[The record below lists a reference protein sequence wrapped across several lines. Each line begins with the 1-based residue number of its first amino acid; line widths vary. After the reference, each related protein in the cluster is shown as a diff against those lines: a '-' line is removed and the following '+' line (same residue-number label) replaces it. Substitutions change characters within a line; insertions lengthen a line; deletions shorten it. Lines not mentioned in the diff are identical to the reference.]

1 MIEQY
6 LARNAE
12 PEAQA
17 LHSGATVPANV
28 SGLALQPLHASHAWQ
43 GCLVI
48 PVFDECFATLQRQI
62 TALADTNTLILLVVN
77 APQGGDPDA
86 IERTLGL
93 LSKLRTSDFAQ
104 VILVDKASPERQL
117 SPKQGVGMARKIG
130 CDLALTLIHIGRVRS
145 PWILQ
150 SDADVEFP
158 EGYTQLFYD
167 NPERSASGAKIY
179 PHTHVSEEPTLH
191 FAAQLYDQ
199 HMNYY
204 VAGLQLAGS
213 RYGHHSLGSTIAVH
227 ATSYAAVRGY
237 PKRPAG
243 EDFYLLNKI
252 RKVAGVERLAGPI
265 LKIEARL
272 STRVPFGTGQA
283 LRDIVGH
290 LAQDP
295 SGNSYRSYHPECFIT
310 LGKALQEFEHWAA
323 NPAADF
329 SAAVSQHQANIGFA
343 RFAKSI
349 GKQNPSS
356 ARRLQ
361 GVHDWFD
368 GLKTLQFIHSCQR
381 HYADQPLLQTLAN
394 IDPVFRDKVFEF
406 QTNTD

>member
-1 MIEQY
+1 MIEHY
-6 LARNAE
+6 LARYAE

-17 LHSGATVPANV
+17 FYSGATVPANV
-28 SGLALQPLHASHAWQ
+28 SGLPLQTLHTSHIWQ

-48 PVFDECFATLQRQI
+48 PVFDERFAALQQQI
-62 TALADTNTLILLVVN
+62 TALDSTNTLILLVVN

-86 IERTLGL
+86 IERTLAL
-93 LSKLRTSDFAQ
+93 LSKLSSRAFAQ
-104 VILVDKASPERQL
+104 VILVDRVSPERQL
-117 SPKQGVGMARKIG
+117 NPKQGVGLARKIG
-130 CDLALTLIHIGRVRS
+130 CDLALALMHLGRLRS
-145 PWILQ
+145 PWLLQ

-158 EGYTQLFYD
+158 KGYTQLLYE
-167 NPERSASGAKIY
+167 NPENLVGGAKIY
-179 PHTHVSEEPTLH
+179 PHTHHSHDPTLH
-191 FAAQLYDQ
+191 LAAQLYDQ

-213 RYGHHSLGSTIAVH
+213 RYAHHSLGSTIAVH
-227 ATSYAAVRGY
+227 AASYVAVRGY
-237 PKRPAG
+237 PRRPAG

-272 STRVPFGTGQA
+272 STRVPFGTGPA
-283 LRDIVGH
+283 LQDIVQH

-295 SGNSYRSYHPECFIT
+295 SGNTYLSYHPECFIT
-310 LGKALQEFEHWAA
+310 LGKAVQALEHWAA
-323 NPAADF
+323 NPGVDFADEVAHHLAA
-329 SAAVSQHQANIGFA
+329 IGFA
-343 RFAKSI
+343 RFARRI

-381 HYADQPLLQTLAN
+381 HYADQPLLQTLAH
-394 IDPVFRDKVFEF
+394 IDPVFRAKVFEF
-406 QTNTD
+406 HTNTD